1 MCHSEDQLR
10 FQVCQVA
17 FIHVFTVLL
26 SSTRFAMCFLILT
39 FCFPTSTNE
48 GANDKSTFT
57 IAGLLGSQKQNE
69 QNTQLYDC
77 PTATLPTPGVKS
89 VNVPFKPLTA
99 GRTVNT
105 YDFLKATGSAVFVM
119 DDTGFTR
126 GTTYIFAMRIKNSKA
141 ANPCQTVTLTATGDI
156 VQSSTMSPDKP
167 KAKAIQDGENEG
179 DVCPLRTYAPG
190 FLVKKIGQD
199 SKLAGEDNV
208 LTVTLRSNVDFT
220 SAASGLYAV
229 VTISGLTG
237 SSTPDTTTVADLTD
251 SKFVVANQFT
261 PDFSSVAWN
270 RASGTLLLTIE
281 AGTVCAAPT
290 LLGDVSDG
298 AGTDNTCMKAG
309 SQYVFSVKLGNGATA
324 QAAPIVR
331 ISVLYG
337 TSEQKNTAVQVCA
350 KPLSGVNCVCF
361 SKCISRDRR
370 LHSSYCNRS
379 WMLPQT

>member
-1 MCHSEDQLR
+1 MR
-10 FQVCQVA
+10 
-17 FIHVFTVLL
+17 IP
-26 SSTRFAMCFLILT
+26 IYPK
-39 FCFPTSTNE
+39 FCWCVSVTTDTSAPD
-48 GANDKSTFT
+48 ANAASAALDTA
-57 IAGLLGSQKQNE
+57 IDAL
-69 QNTQLYDC
+69 D
-77 PTATLPTPGVKS
+77 TATAPPLITDADSVAVTDTP
-89 VNVPFKPLTA
+89 P
-99 GRTVNT
+99 
-105 YDFLKATGSAVFVM
+105 D
-119 DDTGFTR
+119 DDTSSDDTL
-126 GTTYIFAMRIKNSKA
+126 
-141 ANPCQTVTLTATGDI
+141 VTLTATGDI